1 MCPGRPLAV
10 VVMVVFMVMRV
21 RMMVSMI
28 VVMGVILVIMA
39 LDPGFTFTAATYCTH
54 LSSPRVL

>member
-1 MCPGRPLAV
+1 MRTGRPLAI
-10 VVMVVFMVMRV
+10 VVMVVFVFMGV
-21 RMMVSMI
+21 RMPVRMI
-28 VVMGVILVIMA
+28 MPVGMIFVIMA